1 MSNILHMQIDSG
13 SSAHICDGP
22 LVYTIQAAASPIPAT
37 KNENFG
43 DRGAFAEPEMML
55 GVLLPV
61 VDEVAVE
68 ADIADA
74 MDVMLVLETVTGIL
88 EPLVTGNAVR
98 VVQRLALPGH
108 VPVLFKSLSS
118 GPVGPPEYL
127 KATLAL
133 RKLT

>member
-1 MSNILHMQIDSG
+1 
-13 SSAHICDGP
+13 
-22 LVYTIQAAASPIPAT
+22 
-37 KNENFG
+37 
-43 DRGAFAEPEMML
+43 MML

-68 ADIADA
+68 ADVADA

-88 EPLVTGNAVR
+88 EPLVTGNAVK